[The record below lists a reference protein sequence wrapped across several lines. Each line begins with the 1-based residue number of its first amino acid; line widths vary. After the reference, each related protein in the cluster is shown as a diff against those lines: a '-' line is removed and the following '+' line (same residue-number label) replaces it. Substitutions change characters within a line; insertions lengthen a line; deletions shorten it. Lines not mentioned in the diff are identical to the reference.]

1 MDKVHAV
8 KKSWTRLSDFYLFV
22 KYLFVNASDK
32 RSRKTLTTS
41 PQNQPYVA
49 YKNIHKVKRFRKIKI
64 KNRQKYIEAGVA
76 ILFPDKIEI
85 RSK

>member
-1 MDKVHAV
+1 MLQIKEVE
-8 KKSWTRLSDFYLFV
+8 RYLPLPP
-22 KYLFVNASDK
+22 K
-32 RSRKTLTTS
+32 
-41 PQNQPYVA
+41 NQPYVT

-85 RSK
+85 RTK

>member
-1 MDKVHAV
+1 MDCLVHGVA
-8 KKSWTRLSDFYLFV
+8 KSQTRLSDF
-22 KYLFVNASDK
+22 YLFVNASDK

-41 PQNQPYVA
+41 PKNQPYVT
-49 YKNIHKVKRFRKIKI
+49 YKNIDKVKRFRKIKI